1 MRVIISVGLLF
12 GLTGCAVIGATS
24 AVVSTTAKV
33 ITLPVKAAGAAV
45 DAITPG
51 DDADDETSED
61 GDDK

>member
-1 MRVIISVGLLF
+1 
-12 GLTGCAVIGATS
+12 LTGCAVIGATS